1 MKLNNLFWL
10 MTTAMAEGGEGGEG
24 GSGGEAGGGTG
35 MGAGGAG
42 DAGGGVGSGA
52 AGDWRAS
59 LPEGVRDWQEV
70 KDSPDAETF
79 YKQVGDMRSRLGRS
93 VTIPG
98 EDAGTEQRQAFY
110 EKLQK
115 QVPDLMKVPDYSN
128 DEDAMRVLRQMGAP
142 EDVSGYERVQVDGI
156 DIPDER
162 WAVLTTAAKEAGLT
176 KKQFKSVIERVASEE
191 QTESIQD
198 KQRFNDEMAALNL
211 EWGLTKEPKVA
222 AIKNLL
228 SRTGAPEGLLNSVQN
243 GAAGAQTLRW
253 LNSVLDGLGGERGQF
268 YQQQGPGGDFM
279 TPEVAE
285 EAIQEIRGNSEHPYH
300 NKLDPGHKRAREKMR
315 ALYKM
320 AYPGEQQTG

>member
-10 MTTAMAEGGEGGEG
+10 MTTAMAEGGEGGGAGE
-24 GSGGEAGGGTG
+24 GSGN
-35 MGAGGAG
+35 
-42 DAGGGVGSGA
+42 DAGGSSDSGGNGG
-52 AGDWRAS
+52 GDWRAT

-228 SRTGAPEGLLNSVQN
+228 SRTGAPEGLLDSVQS
-243 GAAGAQTLRW
+243 GTAGAQTLRW

-268 YQQQGPGGDFM
+268 YQQQGPSGEFM
-279 TPEVAE
+279 TPDAAVD
-285 EAIQEIRGNSEHPYH
+285 AIQEIRGNKDHPYH

-315 ALYKM
+315 ALYQM